1 MANEGWGMRVG
12 IRAALAAAIALSV
25 VGCSMMDKV
34 TTAVGQRTANG
45 LFKPSAPAK
54 PAASAVPVAK
64 AAPAADA
71 LTMPAP
77 QDNAATPD
85 ANTLDTVVATVD
97 GNPITEH
104 DLKAFSAS
112 GQGSALG
119 VAPAHPDDPADVLK
133 ALITQ
138 RMLEQ
143 EALKYS
149 DKVGEDDV
157 DRFISNME
165 QQQHM
170 TDEQL
175 RAQLKQHGM
184 SYPEFRAT
192 MRKQVMAMTMIDRE
206 VRQKV
211 VIPESEIQD
220 YYKTNK
226 DEFSASTNKYKLAQI
241 LIAAP
246 ASATPAQS
254 AAAGKKASDVRQ
266 QAMKGLPFDTL
277 ALQYSDDDS
286 KSKGGE
292 LGWFAPEDLNDSI
305 AAAIKNMKP
314 GDISAVVHTKY
325 GYHIVKVEDHQTPG
339 AKPYDEVKGAIRDKL
354 ATQQAKE
361 TFEKWVD
368 QDLVK
373 QHYVETMY

>member
-1 MANEGWGMRVG
+1 MRGGV
-12 IRAALAAAIALSV
+12 RVAVAAALALSMLR
-25 VGCSMMDKV
+25 CSTFDKV
-34 TTAVGQRTANG
+34 TTTIGAISEQGV
-45 LFKPSAPAK
+45 AK
-54 PAASAVPVAK
+54 TFATPRPAAS
-64 AAPAADA
+64 PAAKTASASGVDPGA
-71 LTMPAP
+71 LTMPVP
-77 QDNAATPD
+77 EDNAASPD

-104 DLKAFSAS
+104 DIKSFNAS
-112 GQGSALG
+112 GQGNSLG
-119 VAPAHPDDPADVLK
+119 VAPAHPDDPGDVLK

-149 DKVGEDDV
+149 DKVDEGDV
-157 DRFISNME
+157 DRFIANME
-165 QQQHM
+165 QQQHI

-175 RAQLKQHGM
+175 RAQLQQHGM
-184 SYPEFRAT
+184 SYPEFRAS
-192 MRKQVMAMTMIDRE
+192 MRKQAMAMTMIDRE

-211 VIPESEIQD
+211 TIPESEIQD

-226 DEFSASTNKYKLAQI
+226 DEFTSSAEKYKLAQI

-254 AAAGKKASDVRQ
+254 AAAQKKADDVRQ
-266 QAMKGLPFDTL
+266 QAVKGLPFDAL
-277 ALQYSDDDS
+277 ALQYSEDDS

-292 LGWFAPEDLNDSI
+292 LGWFAPDDLNDSI
-305 AAAIKNMKP
+305 AAAIKNLKP

-325 GYHIVKVEDHQTPG
+325 GFHIVKVEDHQMPG
-339 AKPYDEVKGAIRDKL
+339 VRPYDEVKGEIRDKL
-354 ATQQAKE
+354 ATAQAKE

>member
-1 MANEGWGMRVG
+1 MRGG
-12 IRAALAAAIALSV
+12 IRAVLAAALGLSV
-25 VGCSMMDKV
+25 LGCSTLDKV
-34 TTAVGQRTANG
+34 TTAIGERTTDGG
-45 LFKPSAPAK
+45 LFKPSDPAK
-54 PAASAVPVAK
+54 PAASTAPVAK
-64 AAPAADA
+64 AGPATQADA
-71 LTMPAP
+71 LTMPTP

-104 DLKAFSAS
+104 DLKSFNAN
-112 GQGSALG
+112 GQGNALG
-119 VAPAHPDDPADVLK
+119 VAPAHPDDPSDVLK

-149 DKVGEDDV
+149 DKVDDADV
-157 DRFISNME
+157 DRFVANME
-165 QQQHM
+165 QQQHI

-175 RAQLKQHGM
+175 RAQLQQHGM
-184 SYPEFRAT
+184 SYPEFRAS

-220 YYKTNK
+220 YYKTNR
-226 DEFSASTNKYKLAQI
+226 DEFTASAEKYQLAQI

-246 ASATPAQS
+246 ASATPPQS
-254 AAAGKKASDVRQ
+254 AAAEKKANDIRQ
-266 QAMKGLPFDTL
+266 QAEKGLPFDTL
-277 ALQYSDDDS
+277 ARQYSDDDS
-286 KSKGGE
+286 KPKGGE
-292 LGWFAPEDLNDSI
+292 LGWFAPDDLNDSI
-305 AAAIKNMKP
+305 AAAIKNLKP
-314 GDISAVVHTKY
+314 GDISAVIHTKY
-325 GYHIVKVEDHQTPG
+325 GYHIVKVEEHQKPG
-339 AKPYDEVKGAIRDKL
+339 VKPYDEVKGAIRDKL
-354 ATQQAKE
+354 ATQQAKA